1 MTAAVTAITARERV
15 AHAIAVWFGC
25 GLSPVAPGTVGSIG
39 ALPVYFAVRGGGPF
53 AVAAA
58 ALFVTLVGVWAS
70 DVTAKRSRVKDP
82 QLIVVDEAA
91 GTLIALAAAPG
102 SLAGIAV
109 AVALFRLFDITKPF
123 PARRMERLPGGWGIV
138 LDDVVAGLQAA
149 AVVGVLRS
157 CGVLS

>member
-1 MTAAVTAITARERV
+1 VSRQRLAY
-15 AHAIAVWFGC
+15 AIAVWFGC
-25 GLSPVAPGTVGSIG
+25 GLSPVAPGTVGSLG
-39 ALPVYFAVRGGGPF
+39 ALPVYFAVRGSGGSTGAL

-58 ALFVTLVGVWAS
+58 ALVVTLVGVWAS
-70 DVTAKRSRVKDP
+70 QVVALHARVKDP
-82 QLIVVDEAA
+82 QFIVVDEAA

-109 AVALFRLFDITKPF
+109 AVGLFRLFDIVKPF

-149 AVVGVLRS
+149 AVVGALRA
-157 CGVLS
+157 CGVLV

>member
-1 MTAAVTAITARERV
+1 MSAAASTGRERV

-39 ALPVYFAVRGGGPF
+39 ALPVYFAVRAGGPL

-58 ALFVTLVGVWAS
+58 AVLVTLVGVWAS
-70 DVTAKRSRVKDP
+70 DVVAKRSRVKDP

-102 SLAGIAV
+102 SLLGIAA

-149 AVVGVLRS
+149 AVVAVLRAY
-157 CGVLS
+157 GALA